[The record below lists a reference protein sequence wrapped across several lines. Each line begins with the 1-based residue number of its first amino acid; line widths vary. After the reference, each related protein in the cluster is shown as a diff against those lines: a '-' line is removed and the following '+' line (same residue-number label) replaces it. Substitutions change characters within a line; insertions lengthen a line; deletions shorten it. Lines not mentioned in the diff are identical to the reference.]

1 MQVLTTAPALPHRY
15 VLADRAA
22 PEVAV
27 TRVAAPQPLTADEAR
42 AAAAAEGL
50 ELVPSRPRHGQS
62 AVTGFKGVYIHHG
75 RYAAMVREKGKLCSL
90 GHFATPEEAALTYA
104 RHTLGT
110 EEEAPMEKSRVAELM
125 AKTSVAELTAVQVLA
140 MADKSLAAA
149 AAEGL
154 ELVPSSNETGFK
166 CVAKN
171 KAKYEAVTREN
182 GKTHRLGTFVTPEEA
197 ALCYARYLGAERAA
211 AEAAEARGEG
221 PQLLTVDEA
230 RAAAAAALAAAAAE
244 GLELVPSSRSNE
256 TGFKG
261 VRRQRSGK
269 YTAEVWENGKQNHLG
284 SFTTPEKAALCI
296 ARYIGAERAAAEAAM
311 VRAGKAR
318 AAAAAEGLEPPRSAT
333 GFEDTHETGEGMH
346 EAKVKENGKLRYS
359 AGTTYLP
366 GEQLFVG
373 ARVEAQF
380 GIVDAEAWW
389 PGTIT
394 QLWTNG
400 DVDVQYDDGD
410 FEARKPRRRVR
421 PWRAVASS
429 QPEAWRTA
437 PIAIEDCGTCP
448 HCLDKVK
455 FGGPGIKRRVCKRKL
470 EARLTGVDTVPSAP
484 AAAEDRPSMTD
495 RAVIHDDKRRKMA
508 SGGTIHTVREDD
520 ESHEDDPSRAAGSSS
535 SGSCHDGNSTQRVLA
550 RLQCTIC
557 LQTLED
563 PHSLPCIHTFCYKC
577 IDQWARQSTELRCPL
592 CKLPFFRRSI
602 LRNHTV
608 AEIVRALACT

>member
-1 MQVLTTAPALPHRY
+1 MARSATWAIFRRRRKLPCATRGTFWRIERRQRWAVLPCMQVLTTAPALPHRY

-50 ELVPSRPRHGQS
+50 ELVPSRPRHGQT
-62 AVTGFKGVYIHHG
+62 ATTGFKGVYIHHG

-197 ALCYARYLGAERAA
+197 ALCYARYIGAERAA

-359 AGTTYLP
+359 AGTTYIPLTFHLP
-366 GEQLFVG
+366 STYLPLTFHLPSTYGRYHLPSG
-373 ARVEAQF
+373 
-380 GIVDAEAWW
+380 
-389 PGTIT
+389 
-394 QLWTNG
+394 
-400 DVDVQYDDGD
+400 
-410 FEARKPRRRVR
+410 
-421 PWRAVASS
+421 
-429 QPEAWRTA
+429 RTA
-437 PIAIEDCGTCP
+437 LRWSTRRGTVWDCG
-448 HCLDKVK
+448 
-455 FGGPGIKRRVCKRKL
+455 R
-470 EARLTGVDTVPSAP
+470 
-484 AAAEDRPSMTD
+484 
-495 RAVIHDDKRRKMA
+495 
-508 SGGTIHTVREDD
+508 
-520 ESHEDDPSRAAGSSS
+520 
-535 SGSCHDGNSTQRVLA
+535 
-550 RLQCTIC
+550 
-557 LQTLED
+557 
-563 PHSLPCIHTFCYKC
+563 
-577 IDQWARQSTELRCPL
+577 
-592 CKLPFFRRSI
+592 
-602 LRNHTV
+602 
-608 AEIVRALACT
+608 

>member
-1 MQVLTTAPALPHRY
+1 M
-15 VLADRAA
+15 
-22 PEVAV
+22 
-27 TRVAAPQPLTADEAR
+27 
-42 AAAAAEGL
+42 
-50 ELVPSRPRHGQS
+50 
-62 AVTGFKGVYIHHG
+62 
-75 RYAAMVREKGKLCSL
+75 
-90 GHFATPEEAALTYA
+90 
-104 RHTLGT
+104 
-110 EEEAPMEKSRVAELM
+110 
-125 AKTSVAELTAVQVLA
+125 
-140 MADKSLAAA
+140 AAA

-197 ALCYARYLGAERAA
+197 ALCYARYIGAERAA

-359 AGTTYLP
+359 AGTTYIPLTFHLP
-366 GEQLFVG
+366 STYLPLTFHLPSTYLPLTFHLRQVPLTFRANSSSLEHASRHSLG
-373 ARVEAQF
+373 
-380 GIVDAEAWW
+380 
-389 PGTIT
+389 
-394 QLWTNG
+394 LWTL
-400 DVDVQYDDGD
+400 
-410 FEARKPRRRVR
+410 R
-421 PWRAVASS
+421 PGG
-429 QPEAWRTA
+429 QA
-437 PIAIEDCGTCP
+437 PSHSCGPMVTWTCSTTMATSR
-448 HCLDKVK
+448 LGSR
-455 FGGPGIKRRVCKRKL
+455 GGACALG
-470 EARLTGVDTVPSAP
+470 A
-484 AAAEDRPSMTD
+484 
-495 RAVIHDDKRRKMA
+495 
-508 SGGTIHTVREDD
+508 
-520 ESHEDDPSRAAGSSS
+520 PSRAASQQPGVR
-535 SGSCHDGNSTQRVLA
+535 HL
-550 RLQCTIC
+550 LQ
-557 LQTLED
+557 
-563 PHSLPCIHTFCYKC
+563 
-577 IDQWARQSTELRCPL
+577 
-592 CKLPFFRRSI
+592 
-602 LRNHTV
+602 
-608 AEIVRALACT
+608 